1 MQETDMKEKLQKIIE
16 AYDELQAKMGDPAV
30 LADQKEYN
38 RLAKEYASQGPLA
51 KKAAEYVAAMDD
63 LEAAKEMLSDAD
75 MKEFAQEEI
84 ASIEAKL
91 PQLEEDIKF
100 MLIPADPA
108 DEKDIIVEIRAAA
121 GGDEAAIFAGDLY
134 KMYERFA
141 AAQGWKT
148 ETMDASPSEA
158 GGFKEIQFKVK
169 GDHVYSVMKF
179 ESGVHRVQRVPKT
192 ESQGRIHTSTATV
205 AVLPEADEVEVE
217 INEGDLRID
226 VYRAGGPGGQ
236 CVNTTDSAVRI
247 THLPT
252 GLVVQSQD
260 QKSQLQNKIAAM
272 AVLRARLY
280 EKMLAEQ
287 QAAEGAERL
296 AQIGSGDRSEKIRT
310 YNGPQDRVTDHRIG
324 FNSTYNGVLL
334 GDNLGDVI
342 TALQAADRAQKL
354 RGCRLM
360 SEWTVKSALDWTTE
374 YLEGKG
380 DENPL
385 LSSQWLLGEAT
396 GLSRVQL
403 YMNYDRPLSEDERGV
418 LRDYVRRRGSGE
430 PLQYITGEVAF
441 RHITVKVRPGVL
453 IPRPET
459 EVLVSEVLA
468 ALPTPGPRDVA
479 WNPEAAEQEREAV
492 AAVKKAL
499 VEAGESVSPSE
510 NTESN
515 ETAEDVA
522 VGGDFGRSSSAGMDE
537 TRKSLLVADLCTGSG
552 CIACSLAYEHPDVRV
567 IATDIALRGG
577 GARQGKRRG
586 SGARRSCGRAAVLAG
601 IRHRREAHGHLR
613 RRGFQPALRAHRRH
627 GRHPA
632 RGGRLRADARSGRG
646 RRWARSVQASGRR
659 GPPGP

>member
-84 ASIEAKL
+84 ASIEGRL

-252 GLVVQSQD
+252 GIVVTCQNER
-260 QKSQLQNKIAAM
+260 SQLQNKATAM
-272 AVLRARLY
+272 GILRSKLY
-280 EKMLAEQ
+280 ELEQ
-287 QAAEGAERL
+287 
-296 AQIGSGDRSEKIRT
+296 EKRA
-310 YNGPQDRVTDHRIG
+310 N
-324 FNSTYNGVLL
+324 
-334 GDNLGDVI
+334 
-342 TALQAADRAQKL
+342 ALDEL
-354 RGCRLM
+354 RGPKHEISFGNQIRNYVLYPYQM
-360 SEWTVKSALDWTTE
+360 VKDLRSGVETGNVDAVFD
-374 YLEGKG
+374 G
-380 DENPL
+380 DIDEFVVGYH
-385 LSSQWLLGEAT
+385 QW
-396 GLSRVQL
+396 R
-403 YMNYDRPLSEDERGV
+403 
-418 LRDYVRRRGSGE
+418 
-430 PLQYITGEVAF
+430 
-441 RHITVKVRPGVL
+441 
-453 IPRPET
+453 
-459 EVLVSEVLA
+459 VSE
-468 ALPTPGPRDVA
+468 
-479 WNPEAAEQEREAV
+479 
-492 AAVKKAL
+492 
-499 VEAGESVSPSE
+499 
-510 NTESN
+510 
-515 ETAEDVA
+515 
-522 VGGDFGRSSSAGMDE
+522 
-537 TRKSLLVADLCTGSG
+537 
-552 CIACSLAYEHPDVRV
+552 
-567 IATDIALRGG
+567 
-577 GARQGKRRG
+577 
-586 SGARRSCGRAAVLAG
+586 
-601 IRHRREAHGHLR
+601 
-613 RRGFQPALRAHRRH
+613 
-627 GRHPA
+627 
-632 RGGRLRADARSGRG
+632 
-646 RRWARSVQASGRR
+646 AS
-659 GPPGP
+659 